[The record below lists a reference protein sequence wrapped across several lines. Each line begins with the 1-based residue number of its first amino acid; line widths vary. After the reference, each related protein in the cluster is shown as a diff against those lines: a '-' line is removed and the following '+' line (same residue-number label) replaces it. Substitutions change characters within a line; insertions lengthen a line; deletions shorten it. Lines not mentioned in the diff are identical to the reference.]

1 MIKRFIFRSLL
12 FIIIFI
18 GAALSFNYIQNRRS
32 SLKAVEGF
40 NPTMD
45 KAYILFNGERINA
58 IQGYKTTIRTDLYR
72 DSIVPV
78 DESKEIEILLTDE
91 IDTGADLLYEL
102 RSFDGQNLIE
112 EGDLRFVE
120 KKDDYK
126 DILGIE
132 NEENYTS
139 MLNEAYEYKPEGD
152 NFSLKIEEIEENNI
166 TFYLLNN
173 YTEKLYSSVHVSDGC
188 LNKTKEMFNISSLL
202 IFIAS
207 IKKEGYEVDQ
217 VEYLFYNPI
226 PKYINKTIDLFSI
239 CKNDK
244 TQTLRALST
253 PEDLA
258 NNDNYSITIDEIIVN
273 TKVNFSEKLNEQI
286 KELKKVFNSSDN
298 NFKEISRSEANKLI
312 DNEIPED
319 VDFGCGPVYKFY
331 AYDDYIFITNE
342 DMCFHNTTVMIY
354 THNHKIDEINN
365 VYQEVYSPEFGKE
378 SESLIDTHIVVKDGY
393 LYFISGFHL
402 DIPGPLVLCKY
413 NLKHDQ
419 DYGEV
424 VDIYDLE
431 HLSQ

>member
-1 MIKRFIFRSLL
+1 MSESKSNRGLVVAL
-12 FIIIFI
+12 IIFI
-18 GAALSFNYIQNRRS
+18 LISI
-32 SLKAVEGF
+32 SLAGCIVY
-40 NPTMD
+40 D
-45 KAYILFNGERINA
+45 K
-58 IQGYKTTIRTDLYR
+58 
-72 DSIVPV
+72 V
-78 DESKEIEILLTDE
+78 
-91 IDTGADLLYEL
+91 IDKKDTNE
-102 RSFDGQNLIE
+102 
-112 EGDLRFVE
+112 VE
-120 KKDDYK
+120 KKESK
-126 DILGIE
+126 KEEKE
-132 NEENYTS
+132 NIKKYNS
-139 MLNEAYEYKPEGD
+139 K
-152 NFSLKIEEIEENNI
+152 SIEEQME
-166 TFYLLNN
+166 
-173 YTEKLYSSVHVSDGC
+173 
-188 LNKTKEMFNISSLL
+188 
-202 IFIAS
+202 
-207 IKKEGYEVDQ
+207 
-217 VEYLFYNPI
+217 
-226 PKYINKTIDLFSI
+226 
-239 CKNDK
+239 
-244 TQTLRALST
+244 
-253 PEDLA
+253 
-258 NNDNYSITIDEIIVN
+258 
-273 TKVNFSEKLNEQI
+273 
-286 KELKKVFNSSDN
+286 ELKKVFNSSDN